1 MRKLRMASLA
11 LSLIATMMTT
21 AAPARELT
29 LLTWNLGWHLDDVLS
44 EQWMEACGSPF
55 AKDPADGLWKPHPAG
70 PKTGWQL
77 HWGRDAPIA
86 WDLARLPPCDVY
98 QQNHRVVPATAA
110 AYAKR
115 GQQIAAVIQREAP
128 DVLAFQEVSG
138 QEAVRDVLPEGGK
151 DYHVCSFD
159 GFKVQ
164 RLAFAWRRTLGEA
177 AEPCAVYAPLA
188 LPARPPEGQPRPG
201 LALGLRVDGQLIRF
215 LNVHLKSACVSPLES
230 ADPDGKGQLAGNHA
244 ACRILQ
250 DQLPPLEAWL
260 ESKSEGA
267 DLLVLLGDFNRNLV
281 HEAGRPANEPVRSA
295 GKPTDPYR
303 PGVRSANLWREINDG
318 EPARS
323 TLTLLPSAC
332 PDAVAALCEA
342 AKGRLLA
349 PPELNQLTAPTGLG
363 CRNPLGLDHVAVS
376 GGATRGAVKVPLGKM
391 GRTLAADAA
400 HPDPLLAL
408 SDHCPLR
415 AWIRF

>member
-1 MRKLRMASLA
+1 MRTFRMAWAVVLP
-11 LSLIATMMTT
+11 LIVGLTVVAHS
-21 AAPARELT
+21 RELT
-29 LLTWNLGWHLDDVLS
+29 VLTWNLGWHLDAARAAR
-44 EQWMEACGSPF
+44 WMEACGSAFSRDPTDGIW
-55 AKDPADGLWKPHPAG
+55 KPDPAGG
-70 PKTGWQL
+70 KTGWQL
-77 HWGRDAPIA
+77 QWGRAAPIQ
-86 WDLARLPPCDVY
+86 WDLARWPPCDVY

-138 QEAVRDVLPEGGK
+138 QEAVRDVLPEGGQ
-151 DYHVCSFD
+151 DYHICSFD

-188 LPARPPEGQPRPG
+188 LPARPPEDQPRPG

-230 ADPDGKGQLAGNHA
+230 ADPDGKGQLAGSNP

-250 DQLPPLEAWL
+250 EQLPPLETWL

-349 PPELNQLTAPTGLG
+349 PPELDQLKAPTGLG
-363 CRNPLGLDHVAVS
+363 CRNPLGLDHVAVG
-376 GGATRGAVKVPLGKM
+376 GGATGGTAKVPLGKM
-391 GRTLAADAA
+391 GRTLAAAA
-400 HPDPLLAL
+400 HPDPLLAV

-415 AWIRF
+415 AWIKF